1 MMILETIYRVYDEG
15 MIVEELDEVNEE
27 DLQAQE
33 LPIYQNA
40 SDPVENPLPV
50 H

>member
-1 MMILETIYRVYDEG
+1 MILQTIYRVYDEG

>member
-1 MMILETIYRVYDEG
+1 MILQTIYRVFDEE
-15 MIVEELDEVNEE
+15 MIVEEPDGLDEE